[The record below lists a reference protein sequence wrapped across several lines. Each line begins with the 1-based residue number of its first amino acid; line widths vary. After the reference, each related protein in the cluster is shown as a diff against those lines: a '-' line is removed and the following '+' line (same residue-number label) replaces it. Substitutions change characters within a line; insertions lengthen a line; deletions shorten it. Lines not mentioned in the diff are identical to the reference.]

1 MNKNFSALFTLQAI
15 LFNVCLIASNLFAC
29 KLFCL
34 FGRFT
39 LSGAVIIFPISYILN
54 DTLSEVYGYRKAR
67 FVIWTGFAMNVFVV
81 LVSQLV
87 ILLPGAPFW
96 TGDEAF
102 RYVFGAA
109 PRSTIA
115 SLLAFLAGSTLN
127 ALVLSKMKV
136 HSGGKGFA
144 WRAIA
149 SSLAGESL
157 DSLIFVPIV
166 FWSMGWKVILVTMAC
181 QVVAKV
187 SYEIVILPL
196 TTLIVR
202 KLKAYEGIDVFDRN
216 ISYNPFKISDI

>member
-1 MNKNFSALFTLQAI
+1 
-15 LFNVCLIASNLFAC
+15 
-29 KLFCL
+29 
-34 FGRFT
+34 
-39 LSGAVIIFPISYILN
+39 
-54 DTLSEVYGYRKAR
+54 
-67 FVIWTGFAMNVFVV
+67 
-81 LVSQLV
+81 
-87 ILLPGAPFW
+87 
-96 TGDEAF
+96 
-102 RYVFGAA
+102 
-109 PRSTIA
+109 
-115 SLLAFLAGSTLN
+115 
-127 ALVLSKMKV
+127 MKV